1 MMEAG
6 RGGALSGALV
16 IPSFRGR
23 NKKDSFASEE
33 PDVL

>member
-1 MMEAG
+1 MEAG

-16 IPSFRGR
+16 IPYFSGR
-23 NKKDSFASEE
+23 SNKDSFASEK